1 LTGAATD
8 GAATGGARRLARR
21 VLNRIASALFG
32 TVVSARTQV
41 RAAALTFDDGP
52 DPVHTPRLLEVLR
65 RHGARATFFMVGAQ
79 AARHPDLVARV
90 AAEGHEIGNHSWDHP
105 SLPLLDGAAVADQL
119 RRAQAALAPHG
130 GALMRPPYGHQTL
143 VTFLCARRLGY
154 RVVAWSVLGE
164 DWRDDPA
171 DAIARRVLAGL
182 TPGAIILLHDNLYT
196 FTDAGHRDRTPA
208 IDAVEAVLRAAPD
221 YRFVTVSAL
230 LRQGRPSRRWWAPP
244 PDRAMLAAVRRAGP
258 A

>member
-1 LTGAATD
+1 MATD
-8 GAATGGARRLARR
+8 ARRLARR
-21 VLNRIASALFG
+21 AFNRAAGALFG
-32 TVVSARTQV
+32 TVVSARTPARV
-41 RAAALTFDDGP
+41 AALTFDDGP
-52 DPVHTPRLLEVLR
+52 DPVHTPRLLDVLR

-119 RRAQAALAPHG
+119 RRAGAALAPHG

-143 VTFLCARRLGY
+143 ATFLRARRLGY

-171 DAIARRVLAGL
+171 DVVARRVLDGL
-182 TPGAIILLHDNLYT
+182 APGAIVLLHDNLFT
-196 FTDAGHRDRTPA
+196 FADAAHRDRTPT
-208 IDAVEAVLRAAPD
+208 IDAVDAVLRAAAG
-221 YRFVTVSAL
+221 YRFLTVSAL
-230 LRQGRPSRRWWAPP
+230 LREGRAARRWWSPP
-244 PDRAMLAAVRRAGP
+244 PDRAMLAAVRRADP